1 MAHMHTLARWFLF
14 PGEYVVSR
22 TNIEGED
29 HRETIRMLVN
39 TLVWAFLGILAV
51 VIFT

>member
-1 MAHMHTLARWFLF
+1 MRMHTLARCFLF
-14 PGEYVVSR
+14 PGENVVSR

>member
-1 MAHMHTLARWFLF
+1 MHNLARVFLF
-14 PGEYVVSR
+14 PGEYVLSR

-39 TLVWAFLGILAV
+39 TLVWTFLGILAV